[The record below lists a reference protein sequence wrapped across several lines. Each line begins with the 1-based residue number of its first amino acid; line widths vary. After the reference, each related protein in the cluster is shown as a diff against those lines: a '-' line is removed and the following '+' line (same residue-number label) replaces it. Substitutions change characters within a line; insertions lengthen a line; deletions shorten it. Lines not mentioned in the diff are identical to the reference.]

1 MIYWNNWKKVHLKEF
16 TEAVLNQVEF
26 EIPVKLSEDEV
37 NREIAFIDGLE
48 EKDGEWVVGEEP
60 YIRVPDLTMGQWV
73 KLEKANPNSQFV
85 IEVTNEMVAKRM
97 PEKNVKKSRLNQDQL
112 MLMFTVMHEIGLAVD
127 FKQTPL
133 EEYIQKGLARFEF
146 MEELDARCK
155 QMPLLMGAKTYAK
168 EYRHDALEA
177 FGDSYATKA
186 MKNYL
191 KKFK

>member
-1 MIYWNNWKKVHLKEF
+1 MIYWNNWKKIHLKEF
-16 TEAVLNQVEF
+16 TEAALEQVEF
-26 EIPVKLSEDEV
+26 EIPVKLSDDEI

-133 EEYIQKGLARFEF
+133 DEYIQKGLARFEF

-155 QMPLLMGAKTYAK
+155 QMPLAMGAKTYAK
-168 EYRHDALEA
+168 EYRRDALEA